1 MVRVRVKGKGFDVFR
16 RPVDATLLVFALVL
30 CFVVVCPATG
40 VASGGDLTESNAP
53 RERDPNQTMA
63 SAEAAIKRGD
73 YSAAVSDLKPLAKQY
88 PNVAAVWFNLAYAY
102 TGLHQNEPA
111 LAAYAAAVKL
121 DPELFQA
128 RVNMGILL
136 LELGRPAEALPQLKQ
151 AVALRP
157 DDARAHLYLGHAEG
171 MSGEAGAE
179 KELDEAVHLNPRSSV
194 AWLFLG
200 QLAYRR
206 KDYAEARDGFTKAY
220 TMDPKL
226 AEAKLGAGLSLD
238 KLGQDA
244 AAAPLIEG
252 YLAAKPKDEQARF
265 DLAGIEMRLGQNSQ
279 ALAALDVIQKQSP
292 LFPGLNRA
300 LGDAY
305 ALLHNFPA
313 SENYYR
319 RAIQATPAS
328 ASLHRALAETLMQEK
343 NYPGAETEYRAA
355 LKIDSSDLE
364 AASGLA
370 ESVYFQKRF
379 PETISLLEHVVQAPS
394 APASD
399 FYLLAAS
406 YDHLHDVRPAIRAYQ
421 QFLSL
426 SHGKFPDQE
435 WQARQRIKL
444 LEHELER

>member
-1 MVRVRVKGKGFDVFR
+1 MVRLKRKGIDVSGR
-16 RPVDATLLVFALVL
+16 RLDPTTLVFAM
-30 CFVVVCPATG
+30 VVCVGLAGFAAGVTAAENTTG
-40 VASGGDLTESNAP
+40 QNISRP
-53 RERDPNQTMA
+53 RDPNQAMSA
-63 SAEAAIKRGD
+63 AEAAIKRQD
-73 YSAAVSDLKPLAKQY
+73 YSAAIGDLKPLAKQY

-102 TGLHQNEPA
+102 TGLHENEPA
-111 LAAYAAAVKL
+111 LQAYTAAVKL
-121 DPELFQA
+121 DPKLFQA

-136 LELGRPAEALPQLKQ
+136 LEMGRPADALPQLKE
-151 AVALRP
+151 AAALRP
-157 DDARAHLYLGHAEG
+157 EDPRAHLYLGHAEATLG
-171 MSGEAGAE
+171 DAGA
-179 KELDEAVHLNPRSSV
+179 KEELEEAVRLDPHSSM

-200 QLAYRR
+200 QLAFRT
-206 KDYAEARDGFTKAY
+206 KDYVGARDAFTKAY

-226 AEAKLGAGLSLD
+226 AEAKLGAALSLD

-252 YLAAKPKDEQARF
+252 YLSAKPEDDQARF

-279 ALAALDVIQKQSP
+279 ALAALEAIQKQSP

-313 SENYYR
+313 SEKYDR
-319 RAIQATPAS
+319 LALQAEPSS
-328 ASLHRALAETLMQEK
+328 AGLHRALAETLMQEK
-343 NYPGAETEYRAA
+343 NYPAAETEYRAA
-355 LKIDSSDLE
+355 LKLDSSDLG

-370 ESVYFQKRF
+370 ESLYFQKRY
-379 PETISLLEHVVQAPS
+379 PEVISLLVRIVQTPS

-406 YDHLHDVRPAIRAYQ
+406 YDHLHDVRPAIGAYQ

-426 SHGKFPDQE
+426 SHGKYADQE
-435 WQARQRIKL
+435 WQAQQRIKL
-444 LEHELER
+444 LEHELGR